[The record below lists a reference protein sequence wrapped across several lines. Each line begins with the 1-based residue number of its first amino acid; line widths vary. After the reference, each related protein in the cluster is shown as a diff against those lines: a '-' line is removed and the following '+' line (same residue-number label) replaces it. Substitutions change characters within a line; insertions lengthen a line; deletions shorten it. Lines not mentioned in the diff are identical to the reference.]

1 MPLWELLFTLTA
13 PSSGTTNFDVTCQ
26 EMITMGDSSEDP
38 LEKVQEA
45 QKWKE
50 EGNNHYK
57 LERFEEAVEAYSK
70 AIGACPKGQSDRA
83 VYYKNRSACYLKLQK
98 YEKAAQ
104 DAAAALDIIPNDTKA
119 LFRKCQA
126 LEQLGRFE
134 EAFKEA
140 LQLNKLEPSNTAVQ
154 AMLRRLNAIVAEKVT
169 KLSTTDSKVVQMFT
183 ALSDE
188 DVEKRRQAANNLIV
202 LARETTGAERI
213 FAEGGV
219 SKIQHLLQG
228 EDKELTLAGLRV
240 LSCLCQ
246 GHKARAN
253 AVLKEFTLPSL
264 AKLISSPTEEI
275 ANAAANILLTA
286 IQAMI
291 EEDSKQPR
299 KAKEALVPDLTTEF
313 KSLLMFLLG
322 LLTDKNVSGYGRD
335 AVIDI
340 IMKFVPK
347 ETGTGRALTFMT
359 NGGLMKL
366 LTVAG
371 QVPELK
377 RLPITANTRMHAAVA
392 LSKLYDEMHSEKNR
406 KYYDELCNKFIT
418 DKFNVNTMESNME
431 AITAITALLQGPFDV
446 GNGLIGR
453 EGVVEV
459 MVAMAGSYDV
469 LHQKVALEAIIQ
481 AANKK
486 DRCTGILQTGINI
499 LKECYKSSNDNIK
512 VRALVGMC
520 KLGVAGG
527 TDASIK
533 LFADGA
539 TVKLAKEVKRFLL
552 NPEKIHDLQKWA
564 AEGLSFLSLDGD
576 VKEDIVNDPKALK
589 TLIEL
594 AKSGDKT
601 VLYSVASVFVNLSN
615 SYDEEKPDPEMVK
628 LAQFA
633 KQHIPE
639 PHPKDSKEYLQE
651 RVRKL
656 LREGVVT
663 ALVFLAKADSEN
675 CREQVARVFLTLTE
689 GKDDRGLIVQQGGG
703 KALIPLANNGTM
715 EGKVRAAQALAR
727 IGITMNPEL
736 AFPGQRCLEI
746 VRPLVSLLH
755 VDRTGLQNFEALMAL
770 TNLAGISDSLRNR
783 ILKEK
788 GFSQIENY
796 MFEDHDMIKR
806 AATECM
812 CNLVSS
818 EEVAQKFL
826 GDNDRVKLLVLYC
839 GEEDEALVKA
849 AAGALASIAHLQEV
863 CDKVLKV
870 KAWLEIMQGLCA
882 SENIDI
888 RMRGVHVVMSLI
900 ESSKENATT
909 VVETN
914 LLEIMMAFAKDETPA
929 MKGVRSRAESALQQA
944 TEWGLIKPT

>member
-1 MPLWELLFTLTA
+1 M
-13 PSSGTTNFDVTCQ
+13 V
-26 EMITMGDSSEDP
+26 TMGDSNESGKTSEK
-38 LEKVQEA
+38 LQEA

-50 EGNNHYK
+50 EGNSNYK
-57 LERFEEAVEAYSK
+57 LEKFEEAVTAYSK
-70 AIGACPKGQSDRA
+70 ALSACPSGHSDRA
-83 VYYKNRSACYLKLQK
+83 IYYKNRSACYLKLLK
-98 YEKAAQ
+98 FDKAAQ
-104 DAAAALDIIPNDTKA
+104 DAAAALDITPNDTKA

-126 LEQLGRFE
+126 LEQLGQSE

-140 LQLNKLEPSNTAVQ
+140 MRLNKLEPSNTAVQ
-154 AMLRRLNAIVAEKVT
+154 AMLRRLNAVVSDKVK
-169 KLSTTDSKVVQMFT
+169 KLSTTDSKVSQMFA
-183 ALSDE
+183 ALSDGDME
-188 DVEKRRQAANNLIV
+188 RRKQAANNLIV
-202 LARETTGAERI
+202 LARETAGAERI
-213 FAEGGV
+213 FSEGGV
-219 SKIQHLLQG
+219 AKVQPLLQG
-228 EDKELTLAGLRV
+228 EDQELVLGGLRV

-246 GHKARAN
+246 GHKTRAN
-253 AVLKEFTLPSL
+253 AVLKDFTLPTL
-264 AKLISSPTEEI
+264 AKFISSPTEEV

-286 IQAMI
+286 IQAMMG
-291 EEDSKQPR
+291 EDTKQPR
-299 KAKEALVPDLTTEF
+299 KAEEALVPDLTTEF

-335 AVIDI
+335 ATIDI
-340 IMKFVPK
+340 IIKFVPK
-347 ETGTGRALTFMT
+347 ETGAGRALTFMT
-359 NGGLMKL
+359 NGGLIKL

-377 RLPITANTRMHAAVA
+377 RLPITVNTHMHSAVA
-392 LSKLYDEMHSEKNR
+392 LSKLYDEMHSDKNR
-406 KYYDELCNKFIT
+406 QYFDELCNKFIT
-418 DKFNVNTMESNME
+418 EKFNVNTMESNME
-431 AITAITALLQGPFDV
+431 AITAIAALLQGPFDV
-446 GNGLIGR
+446 GNKLIGR
-453 EGVVEV
+453 EGVIDV

-469 LHQKVALEAIIQ
+469 LHQKVALEAIVQ
-481 AANKK
+481 AASKK
-486 DRCTGILQTGINI
+486 DRCTSILQAGIGI
-499 LKECYKSSNDNIK
+499 MKDCYQSSNDNIR

-520 KLGVAGG
+520 KLGAAGG
-527 TDASIK
+527 TDASAQ

-539 TVKLAKEVKRFLL
+539 TVKLAKEVKRFLV
-552 NPEKIHDLQKWA
+552 NPEEDHDLRKWA

-576 VKEDIVNDPKALK
+576 VKEDIINDPKALK
-589 TLIEL
+589 ALIEL

-615 SYDEEKPDPEMVK
+615 SYDEEKPEPEMVK
-628 LAQFA
+628 LAQYA

-651 RVRKL
+651 RIKKL
-656 LREGVVT
+656 LKEGVVT

-675 CREQVARVFLTLTE
+675 CREQVARVFLTITE
-689 GKDDRGLIVQQGGG
+689 GKDDRGLIVQQGGA

-715 EGKVRAAQALAR
+715 EGKIRAAQALAR
-727 IGITMNPEL
+727 IGITMNPEI

-755 VDRTGLQNFEALMAL
+755 PDRTGLQNFEALMAL
-770 TNLAGISDSLRNR
+770 TNLAGISESLRNR

-812 CNLVSS
+812 CNLVVS

-849 AAGALASIAHLQEV
+849 AAGALACIAHQKEV
-863 CDKVLKV
+863 CDKILKV
-870 KAWLEIMQGLCA
+870 KAWLEIMPGLCV
-882 SENIDI
+882 SENLDI
-888 RMRGVHVVMSLI
+888 RTRGVHIVMSII
-900 ESSKENATT
+900 ESSKENATV

-914 LLEIMMAFAKDETPA
+914 LLEILMAFSKDQTPA
-929 MKGVRSRAESALQQA
+929 MDGVRSRAEQALKRA
-944 TEWGLIKPT
+944 TEWELIKPAK